1 MKRFK
6 STLGIILAIVMV
18 SMTIF
23 PATVAHAAGTMAF
36 SVGTDYGGFL
46 ASILR
51 PMLRMQEICTQLLD
65 IIPMLLLHLQYRS

>member
-23 PATVAHAAGTMAF
+23 PATVAHALEQWPF
-36 SVGTDYGGFL
+36 
-46 ASILR
+46 
-51 PMLRMQEICTQLLD
+51 Q
-65 IIPMLLLHLQYRS
+65 

>member
-23 PATVAHAAGTMAF
+23 PATVAHAAGT
-36 SVGTDYGGFL
+36 
-46 ASILR
+46 R
-51 PMLRMQEICTQLLD
+51 PFQ
-65 IIPMLLLHLQYRS
+65 

>member
-36 SVGTDYGGFL
+36 SVGTDYGGLFGIDTSSD
-46 ASILR
+46 A
-51 PMLRMQEICTQLLD
+51 TNV
-65 IIPMLLLHLQYRS
+65 

>member
-23 PATVAHAAGTMAF
+23 PAI
-36 SVGTDYGGFL
+36 FL
-46 ASILR
+46 FLHIL
-51 PMLRMQEICTQLLD
+51 
-65 IIPMLLLHLQYRS
+65 

>member
-23 PATVAHAAGTMAF
+23 PATVAHAAGQWPF
-36 SVGTDYGGFL
+36 
-46 ASILR
+46 
-51 PMLRMQEICTQLLD
+51 Q
-65 IIPMLLLHLQYRS
+65 